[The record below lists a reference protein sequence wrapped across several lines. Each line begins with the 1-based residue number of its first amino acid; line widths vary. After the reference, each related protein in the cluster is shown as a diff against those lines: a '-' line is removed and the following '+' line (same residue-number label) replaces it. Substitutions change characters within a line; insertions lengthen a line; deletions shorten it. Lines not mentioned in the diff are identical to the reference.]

1 LLVQVNGVVTTV
13 FAVSGRSPS
22 DNRLSSRDIGFIGV
36 KYGSACGAD
45 DAEGGADDEEGGGDE
60 LLS

>member
-1 LLVQVNGVVTTV
+1 V